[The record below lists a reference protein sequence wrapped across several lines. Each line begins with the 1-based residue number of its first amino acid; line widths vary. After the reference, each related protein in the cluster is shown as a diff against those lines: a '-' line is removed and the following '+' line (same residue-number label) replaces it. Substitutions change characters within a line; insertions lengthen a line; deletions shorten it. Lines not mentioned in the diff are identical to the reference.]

1 MPLWAERQVT
11 EWVNDA
17 LAIVTRSARGPGAAE
32 TNLRRGLEAVVRHL
46 AISAPPVAD
55 GEPPDNSRADLSS
68 EDLRNIRQALDACL
82 TIFCRHDGHL
92 NTAQRRIQI
101 LVRACRRNADDAL
114 QGHTANPPLPT
125 HIARR

>member
-1 MPLWAERQVT
+1 MAERQVT
-11 EWVNDA
+11 EWINDA
-17 LAIVTRSARGPGAAE
+17 FAMVARCARGPGAAE

-46 AISAPPVAD
+46 ALSAPPVAD
-55 GEPPDNSRADLSS
+55 PEPLNHSRAEISS

-82 TIFCRHDGHL
+82 TIFCRHDRQL

-114 QGHTANPPLPT
+114 QGANTPLPT
-125 HIARR
+125 RMLRR

>member
-1 MPLWAERQVT
+1 MAERQVT
-11 EWVNDA
+11 EWVDDA
-17 LAIVTRSARGPGAAE
+17 FAILARCARGSGAAE

-46 AISAPPVAD
+46 ALSAPPVAD
-55 GEPPDNSRADLSS
+55 PEPLTDSRADLSS

-82 TIFCRHDGHL
+82 AIFGRHDRHL

-114 QGHTANPPLPT
+114 QGRSATTPLL
-125 HIARR
+125 ARMVRH